1 MRSKRLWFILLV
13 VCVGVLGVL
22 IVRRRTERDL
32 SRLVVRV
39 PAPAGARLSL
49 DGFTSDG
56 QRLIITAQTLTPP
69 DKVDCRTWL
78 LDLRTRRLQQ
88 IYQGSTHPVPQ
99 AVWKDRILFSDGNVL
114 QWVRTDGAVEEPFY
128 RAPRDCAARGVAISK
143 RGKIAFCLTA
153 GKYPSQVSNVWL
165 IEPDGKAPRPL
176 TRYTGQEQWS
186 LSLPRSPR
194 LMWSPDG
201 DRLAFYESGVI
212 ITPRGRV
219 GRPRLVI
226 LHLVSGKA
234 EKIKPSQLQ
243 LPVPPW
249 NRWRMQ
255 VVKGKGYM
263 GVVRKKEGKEG
274 FVPISEVIWQTGQI
288 PRGGKTSPDQRKRL
302 LFMEDNPD
310 ALATPQIPV
319 WDQIL
324 QRLTG
329 RRISTRRMTRPPLPW
344 TDAFYETSQL
354 WLLTDEGQRRL
365 LVKKYQ
371 NPLWSP
377 DSQRV
382 YFTRRHEVRVVDV
395 E

>member
-1 MRSKRLWFILLV
+1 MRNKRLWFILLV

-22 IVRRRTERDL
+22 IVRPRTERDL
-32 SRLVVRV
+32 SRLIVRI

-78 LDLRTRRLQQ
+78 LDLRTRQLKQ

-128 RAPRDCAARGVAISK
+128 RAPRNHAARSVAISK
-143 RGKIAFCLTA
+143 RGQIAFCLTA

-165 IEPDGKAPRPL
+165 IEPDGKDSRPL
-176 TRYTGQEQWS
+176 TRYTGQEQWF
-186 LSLPRSPR
+186 LLHSPR

-201 DRLAFYESGVI
+201 DRLAFYEDRVITTPHGRMGVS
-212 ITPRGRV
+212 
-219 GRPRLVI
+219 RLVI
-226 LHLVSGKA
+226 LHLASGKA

-255 VVKGKGYM
+255 VVKGKRYM
-263 GVVRKKEGKEG
+263 GVVRKKEGKEE
-274 FVPISEVIWQTGQI
+274 FVPISEGTWQRGQI
-288 PRGGKTSPDQRKRL
+288 PRGGSTSPNQRKRL
-302 LFMEDNPD
+302 LFLEDNPG
-310 ALATPQIPV
+310 ALATPQIPM

-329 RRISTRRMTRPPLPW
+329 GRISTRRMMRPPLPW
-344 TDAFYETSQL
+344 ADAFYETSQL
-354 WLLTDEGQRRL
+354 WLLTDRGQRRL
-365 LVKKYQ
+365 LAKKYQ

-382 YFTRRHEVRVVDV
+382 YFTRRNEVRVVDA